1 MKIKPTLELKRFP
14 RMADFELWSE
24 AIARAIGTKTWEFIR
39 IYYDNMGKQNVE
51 AIESNALGQAMAKFV
66 SSWCSEETQS
76 SWQGPMSKALEEL
89 NRIAYEHNIDTSSR
103 ACLKPLTRLAGN

>member
-1 MKIKPTLELKRFP
+1 
-14 RMADFELWSE
+14 
-24 AIARAIGTKTWEFIR
+24 
-39 IYYDNMGKQNVE
+39 MGKQNVE

-76 SWQGPMSKALEEL
+76 SWQDPMSKALEEL
-89 NRIAYEHNIDTSSR
+89 NSIAYEHNIDTSSR